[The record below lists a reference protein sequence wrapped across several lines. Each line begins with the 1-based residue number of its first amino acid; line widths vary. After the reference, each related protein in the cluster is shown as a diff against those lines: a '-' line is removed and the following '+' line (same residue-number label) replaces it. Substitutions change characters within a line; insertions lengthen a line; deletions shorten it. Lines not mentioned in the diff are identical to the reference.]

1 MRPSVRRGRRT
12 LGTFIAVCIAV
23 IVIWAIDKM
32 INGKNDPK

>member
-1 MRPSVRRGRRT
+1 MRPSVRRGRWT
-12 LGTFIAVCIAV
+12 LGVFLAVIIAT